1 MKMQTTESREE
12 MRVSTIESFFDL
24 VFVFTITQLTYL
36 VAGAHGPLDFLLV
49 LLVLMLIWWMYDAY
63 AWLTNEAG
71 AERVMRLVLIAAM
84 AGFLVMALALPR
96 SFGTDGLTFGLAY
109 LFVIVLHLVA
119 FLIKG
124 GRSARQ
130 AMLSV
135 APFNLG
141 AAALVIAAGLIHAG
155 WHWLFFLAAVTLLA
169 IATISR
175 REQGFSINSAH
186 FVERHGLV
194 ILIILGEAIV
204 DIGTGAT
211 SHALDARTLTT
222 DARTLAAIVLSL
234 VLIAA
239 LWWSYFDRD
248 DERARQ
254 ALVAAS
260 PQARSR
266 MALLGYWYAHL
277 AMIAGIVLIATGVK
291 QVVASSVGPI
301 QQAAWLLAGGMAVY
315 LSGDAWFRSLMG
327 IRPVIVRAVGAAIV
341 LPLGVVGSLW
351 DGVVEIGAVAALAIV
366 LLVIEQ
372 GLERGKN

>member
-1 MKMQTTESREE
+1 MKMQTTEPMEE

-36 VAGAHGPLDFLLV
+36 VAGAHGPFDFLLV
-49 LLVLMLIWWMYDAY
+49 LLVLMLIWWMYDGY

-71 AERVMRLVLIAAM
+71 AGRPMRLVLIAAM

-96 SFGTDGLTFGLAY
+96 SLGTDGLTFGLAY

-130 AMLSV
+130 AMLGI

-141 AAALVIAAGLIHAG
+141 AAALVIAAGLMPAG
-155 WHWLFFLAAVTLLA
+155 WHWLFFLAAVTLFA
-169 IATISR
+169 IATILR

-211 SHALDARTLTT
+211 SRTFDARTLAT

-234 VLIAA
+234 ILIAA

-248 DERARQ
+248 DERARH

-301 QQAAWLLAGGMAVY
+301 QEVAWLLAGGMAVY
-315 LSGDAWFRSLMG
+315 LCGDAWFRRVMG

-341 LPLGVVGSLW
+341 LPVGVVGPLW
-351 DGVVEIGAVAALAIV
+351 GGVAEIGAVAALVIA

-372 GLERGKN
+372 RLEPGKN

>member
-1 MKMQTTESREE
+1 MKMQTTEPMEE

-36 VAGAHGPLDFLLV
+36 VAGAHGPFDFLLV
-49 LLVLMLIWWMYDAY
+49 LLVLMLIWWMYDGY
-63 AWLTNEAG
+63 AWLTNAAG
-71 AERVMRLVLIAAM
+71 AGRPMRLVLIAAM

-130 AMLSV
+130 AMLGI

-141 AAALVIAAGLIHAG
+141 AAALVIAAGLMHAG
-155 WHWLFFLAAVTLLA
+155 WNWLFFLAAVTLLA
-169 IATISR
+169 IATILR

-211 SHALDARTLTT
+211 SRALDARTLAT

-234 VLIAA
+234 ILIAA

-248 DERARQ
+248 DERARH

-301 QQAAWLLAGGMAVY
+301 QEAAWLLAGGMAVY
-315 LSGDAWFRSLMG
+315 LCGDAWFRLVMG
-327 IRPVIVRAVGAAIV
+327 IRPVIVRAVGVAIV
-341 LPLGVVGSLW
+341 LPLGVVGPLW
-351 DGVVEIGAVAALAIV
+351 GGGAEIGAVAALAIV

-372 GLERGKN
+372 RLEPGKN

>member
-1 MKMQTTESREE
+1 
-12 MRVSTIESFFDL
+12 
-24 VFVFTITQLTYL
+24 VFTITQLTYL
-36 VAGAHGPLDFLLV
+36 VAGAHGPFDFLLV
-49 LLVLMLIWWMYDAY
+49 LLVLMLIWWMYDGY

-71 AERVMRLVLIAAM
+71 AGRPMRLVLIAAM

-130 AMLSV
+130 AMLGI

-141 AAALVIAAGLIHAG
+141 AAALVIAAGLMPAG
-155 WHWLFFLAAVTLLA
+155 WHWLFFLAAVTLFA
-169 IATISR
+169 IATILR

-211 SHALDARTLTT
+211 SRAFDARTLAT

-234 VLIAA
+234 ILIAA

-248 DERARQ
+248 DERARH

-301 QQAAWLLAGGMAVY
+301 QEVAWLLAGGMAVY
-315 LSGDAWFRSLMG
+315 LCGDAWFRRVMG

-341 LPLGVVGSLW
+341 LPLGVVGPLW
-351 DGVVEIGAVAALAIV
+351 GGVAEIGAVAALAIV

-372 GLERGKN
+372 RLEPGKN

>member
-1 MKMQTTESREE
+1 MNLQTTEPMEE

-36 VAGAHGPLDFLLV
+36 VAGAHGPFDFLLV
-49 LLVLMLIWWMYDAY
+49 LLVLMLIWWMYDGY
-63 AWLTNEAG
+63 AWLTNAAG
-71 AERVMRLVLIAAM
+71 AGRPMRLVLIAAM

-130 AMLSV
+130 AMLGI

-141 AAALVIAAGLIHAG
+141 AAALVIAAGLMHAG
-155 WHWLFFLAAVTLLA
+155 WNWLFFLAAVTLLA
-169 IATISR
+169 IATILR

-211 SHALDARTLTT
+211 SRALDARTLAT

-234 VLIAA
+234 ILIAA

-248 DERARQ
+248 DERARH

-291 QVVASSVGPI
+291 QMVASSVGPI
-301 QQAAWLLAGGMAVY
+301 QEAAWLLAGGMAVY
-315 LSGDAWFRSLMG
+315 LCGDAWFRLVMG

-341 LPLGVVGSLW
+341 LPLGVVGPLW
-351 DGVVEIGAVAALAIV
+351 GGVAEIGAVAALAIV

-372 GLERGKN
+372 RLEPWKN

>member
-1 MKMQTTESREE
+1 MKMQTTEPMEE

-36 VAGAHGPLDFLLV
+36 VAGAHGPFDFLLV
-49 LLVLMLIWWMYDAY
+49 LLVLMLIWWMYDGY
-63 AWLTNEAG
+63 AWLTNAAG
-71 AERVMRLVLIAAM
+71 AGRPMRLVLIAAM

-130 AMLSV
+130 AMLGI

-141 AAALVIAAGLIHAG
+141 AAALVIAAGLMHAG
-155 WHWLFFLAAVTLLA
+155 WNWLFFLAAVTLLA
-169 IATISR
+169 IATILR

-211 SHALDARTLTT
+211 SRALDARTLAT

-234 VLIAA
+234 ILIAA

-248 DERARQ
+248 DERARH

-301 QQAAWLLAGGMAVY
+301 QEAAWLLAGGMAVY
-315 LSGDAWFRSLMG
+315 LCGDAWFRLVMG

-341 LPLGVVGSLW
+341 LPLGVVGPLW
-351 DGVVEIGAVAALAIV
+351 GGVAEIGAVAALAIV

-372 GLERGKN
+372 RLEPGKN